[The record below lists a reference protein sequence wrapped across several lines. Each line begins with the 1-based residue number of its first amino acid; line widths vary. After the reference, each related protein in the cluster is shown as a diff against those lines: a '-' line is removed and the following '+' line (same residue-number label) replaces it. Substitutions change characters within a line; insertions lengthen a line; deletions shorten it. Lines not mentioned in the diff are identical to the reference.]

1 MSGGRMTGGRVAA
14 PQPNA
19 GQLAM
24 ALVASAKIFGIAPDA
39 VFVGNQTARRTRIL
53 AGAALKA
60 STGCAANHLA
70 TTLRLKGPEL
80 APSMVTKAGVTTDMM
95 LEVVEALHLG
105 LPQSRSQPKADV
117 RPLVPATE
125 AKRAPCK
132 AAPKSKDSKPG
143 KSVAVEPV
151 AKVTEAVATAPIIAA
166 PMRYAVPARQRS
178 RPEPKAPEA
187 AAPSALR
194 PSAVQRLKPM
204 TAAKLRFSRWFV
216 AAGWDVEEVAEL
228 FDVHED
234 ALADAL
240 EFGVAA

>member
-1 MSGGRMTGGRVAA
+1 MTGGRVAA

-80 APSMVTKAGVTTDMM
+80 APSMVTKAGVTTDMI
-95 LEVVEALHLG
+95 LEVVEALHGG
-105 LPQSRSQPKADV
+105 LPKPPSGPKADA
-117 RPLVPATE
+117 RPLAPATE
-125 AKRAPCK
+125 ANRAPCK
-132 AAPKSKDSKPG
+132 AAPKPKAA
-143 KSVAVEPV
+143 AVR
-151 AKVTEAVATAPIIAA
+151 TVATAETPVAAVVQTVATA
-166 PMRYAVPARQRS
+166 PMRYAVPQRKRG
-178 RPEPKAPEA
+178 RPEPKQIEA
-187 AAPSALR
+187 AAPSPTW

-204 TAAKLRFSRWFV
+204 NAAKLRFGRWFV
-216 AAGWDVEEVAEL
+216 AAGWEIEDVAEL

>member
-24 ALVASAKIFGIAPDA
+24 ALVAAAKIFGIAPDA

-95 LEVVEALHLG
+95 LEVVECLHGG
-105 LPQSRSQPKADV
+105 LPQPSAKAKSDA
-117 RPLVPATE
+117 RPLAPATE

-132 AAPKSKDSKPG
+132 AAPKPKAGQSKP
-143 KSVAVEPV
+143 SAVEPV
-151 AKVTEAVATAPIIAA
+151 AKAASPVAPAAAVAA
-166 PMRYAVPARQRS
+166 PMRYAVPPRQRS
-178 RPEPKAPEA
+178 RPEPKAPETT
-187 AAPSALR
+187 APSAIR

-204 TAAKLRFSRWFV
+204 TATKLRFARWFV
-216 AAGWDVEEVAEL
+216 AAGWDAEEVAEL

>member
-60 STGCAANHLA
+60 SFGCAANHLA

-95 LEVVEALHLG
+95 LEVVEALHGG
-105 LPQSRSQPKADV
+105 LPKPKADV
-117 RPLVPATE
+117 RPLAPATE

-132 AAPKSKDSKPG
+132 AAPKPKA
-143 KSVAVEPV
+143 VAVKPVPIKPV
-151 AKVTEAVATAPIIAA
+151 AQAETPVAAVVQAVAVA
-166 PMRYAVPARQRS
+166 PMRYAVPQRKRG
-178 RPEPKAPEA
+178 RPEPKPAEA
-187 AAPSALR
+187 AAPSPTR

-204 TAAKLRFSRWFV
+204 NAAKLRFGRWFV
-216 AAGWDVEEVAEL
+216 AAGWEIEDVAEL
-228 FDVHED
+228 FHVHED

>member
-1 MSGGRMTGGRVAA
+1 MTGGRVAA

-70 TTLRLKGPEL
+70 TTLRLKGTEL

-95 LEVVEALHLG
+95 LEVVEALHCG
-105 LPQSRSQPKADV
+105 LPKSPSGPKADA
-117 RPLVPATE
+117 RPLSPATE

-132 AAPKSKDSKPG
+132 AAPKPKAAAVKPVPI
-143 KSVAVEPV
+143 KPV
-151 AKVTEAVATAPIIAA
+151 AKAETPAAPVVQTIAA
-166 PMRYAVPARQRS
+166 PPMRYAVPKRKRG
-178 RPEPKAPEA
+178 RPEPKPVAAVAPHA
-187 AAPSALR
+187 TR
-194 PSAVQRLKPM
+194 PSAIQRLKPM
-204 TAAKLRFSRWFV
+204 TAAKLRFGRWFV
-216 AAGWDVEEVAEL
+216 AAGWEIEDVAEL

>member
-1 MSGGRMTGGRVAA
+1 MTGGRVAA

-95 LEVVEALHLG
+95 LEVVEALHGG
-105 LPQSRSQPKADV
+105 LPKPKADV
-117 RPLVPATE
+117 RPLSPATE

-132 AAPKSKDSKPG
+132 AAPKPKA
-143 KSVAVEPV
+143 VAVKTVAQAETPV
-151 AKVTEAVATAPIIAA
+151 AAVVQTLAAA
-166 PMRYAVPARQRS
+166 PMRYAVPQRKRG
-178 RPEPKAPEA
+178 RPEPKPVEA
-187 AAPSALR
+187 AAPSPTR

-204 TAAKLRFSRWFV
+204 TAAKLRFGRWFV
-216 AAGWDVEEVAEL
+216 AAGWEIEDVAEL

>member
-1 MSGGRMTGGRVAA
+1 MTGGRVAA

-70 TTLRLKGPEL
+70 TTLRLQGPEL
-80 APSMVTKAGVTTDMM
+80 APSMVAKAGVTTDMM
-95 LEVVEALHLG
+95 LEVVEALHGG
-105 LPQSRSQPKADV
+105 LPKQKADA
-117 RPLVPATE
+117 RPLAPATE

-132 AAPKSKDSKPG
+132 AAPKPKAAAV
-143 KSVAVEPV
+143 KSVPIKPV
-151 AKVTEAVATAPIIAA
+151 AKAETPVAAVVQTVAAA
-166 PMRYAVPARQRS
+166 PMRYAVPQRKRG
-178 RPEPKAPEA
+178 RPEPKPVQP
-187 AAPSALR
+187 AAPSPTR

-204 TAAKLRFSRWFV
+204 TAAKLRFGRWFV
-216 AAGWDVEEVAEL
+216 AAGWEIEDVAEL